1 MRDLFSETEW
11 LGLSREFGFTP
22 QELQVAKFL
31 FDERKPDEIAAELGA
46 SQEAISESIE
56 QLLSKS
62 GTTSPMSF
70 VLRLYAAIR
79 TWKKPPNESGQC
91 RSH

>member
-22 QELQVAKFL
+22 QELEVAKSL
-31 FDERKPDEIAAELGA
+31 FDEKKADEIAVELGA
-46 SQEAISESIE
+46 SQEAVSQSIE

-79 TWKKPPNESGQC
+79 AWENPPESGQS
-91 RSH
+91 RNL